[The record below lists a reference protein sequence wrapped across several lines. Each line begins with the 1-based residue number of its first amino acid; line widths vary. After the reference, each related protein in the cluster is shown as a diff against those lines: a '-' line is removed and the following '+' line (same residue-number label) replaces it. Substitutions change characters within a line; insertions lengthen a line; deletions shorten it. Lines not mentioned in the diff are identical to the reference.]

1 MTLLYCQLTWILGLR
16 KLEAIAYRS
25 LGEGLEKNRR
35 VLLREKTR
43 SPLYNQHIRLEV
55 IKKGALDLTNTPYS
69 DRTFN
74 FLARWAILASLKREK
89 PPQNGKAIS
98 TELLNSYFHN

>member
-1 MTLLYCQLTWILGLR
+1 MKQNPHNLHLTLLYCHLTWILGLR

-43 SPLYNQHIRLEV
+43 SPIKHGFGVVGMLSGLGIFGGGINRGWSAIRN
-55 IKKGALDLTNTPYS
+55 LTTWIS
-69 DRTFN
+69 AD
-74 FLARWAILASLKREK
+74 ARA
-89 PPQNGKAIS
+89 
-98 TELLNSYFHN
+98 F